1 MGVGE
6 KQRGA
11 LIVLEGLD
19 RSGKS
24 SQCKALTTF
33 LRSRGESVQEWRFPD
48 RTTEIGRMISSYLV
62 GTSNLDDNAVH
73 LLFSANRWEKRALME
88 ATLQAGTTLLV
99 DRYSYSGVAFTA
111 AKGLDL
117 EWCKAQDKGLPA
129 ADLVLY
135 LDISPEVAAQ
145 RGEYGQERYENLE
158 FQKKVALCY
167 QALQDSTW
175 QRVDASQPLDAVQ
188 EVIREASVS
197 VIESCRLGS
206 ELLRLWPVQGFKFT
220 DAPWLQQ

>member
-1 MGVGE
+1 MVFSLPCISRGLGVAATMGVGE

-24 SQCKALTTF
+24 SQCKALATF

-111 AKGLDL
+111 AKRLDL
-117 EWCKAQDKGLPA
+117 EWCK
-129 ADLVLY
+129 
-135 LDISPEVAAQ
+135 
-145 RGEYGQERYENLE
+145 
-158 FQKKVALCY
+158 
-167 QALQDSTW
+167 
-175 QRVDASQPLDAVQ
+175 
-188 EVIREASVS
+188 
-197 VIESCRLGS
+197 
-206 ELLRLWPVQGFKFT
+206 VQGYERPCFQGDTKGSGPFGFWQNT
-220 DAPWLQQ
+220 RMNKTTCRVRKAINCKRNHWSDLLSHGRQMSQL